1 MGTSKFQGVTLVY
14 CMEQIRD
21 AMTIRSLSQ
30 ISYNYIIS
38 FAYQY
43 RISISLVSVSNNS
56 RSDIIA
62 SLIVLDA
69 LHNKNHVYIYNNNK
83 NSYYMFNVNTP
94 ISIMII
100 MLY

>member
-1 MGTSKFQGVTLVY
+1 MSTSKFQGVILVY

-21 AMTIRSLSQ
+21 ALIIRSLLYTYHKFC
-30 ISYNYIIS
+30 I
-38 FAYQY
+38 
-43 RISISLVSVSNNS
+43 SVSDQYQFGIYQITS

-83 NSYYMFNVNTP
+83 YSCH
-94 ISIMII
+94 
-100 MLY
+100 MLSCIKC